1 MAVCAGSCFIGA
13 LLSWRKTMTLTE
25 QALTEQARKLAR
37 RKLAEAV
44 ELARDARRAAWQIE
58 HDGWRDP
65 RTGRTAKLEISE
77 QAMRNAR
84 YWRRMLADLETGN
97 YDRA

>member
-1 MAVCAGSCFIGA
+1 MST
-13 LLSWRKTMTLTE
+13 LS
-25 QALTEQARKLAR
+25 EQARALAR
-37 RKLAEAV
+37 SKLTEAI

-65 RTGRTAKLEISE
+65 RTGRAAKLEISR
-77 QAMRNAR
+77 QAMANAR
-84 YWRRMLADLETGN
+84 YWRAALAELETGN

>member
-1 MAVCAGSCFIGA
+1 M
-13 LLSWRKTMTLTE
+13 TTLTE
-25 QALTEQARKLAR
+25 QTFTEQARALAR
-37 RKLAEAV
+37 LKLAEAV